1 MADHADIQRIA
12 AKSFA
17 DHRLTKGPG
26 FSWRMAQLNRSAY
39 FFRVTWAPGV
49 VVVNGDI
56 GEAVYQVWPSFGTL
70 WGAVDFI
77 SRADFDYLCEK
88 GNSRK
93 EFDRDATVEH
103 LIRYAYD
110 SLRSGYLPDFFRR
123 LCDEYGGDP
132 DCRQDRKEA
141 VRAFRDDQDLTA
153 ERVYNITG
161 DFEAPTYSYPPRARW
176 TYEAAKLW
184 AATMK
189 AQEPAWHRAWR
200 WVQRER
206 AKLRGEM
213 KARRHFRPALYV
225 APKGYGHVKHWVRLK
240 WEHDGKS
247 GERMAAVIPFR
258 PLGLDLSRIGLWREQ
273 GSSTPLRG
281 DRDDE
286 RFEPL
291 SAQSSASG
299 VAA

>member
-1 MADHADIQRIA
+1 MADHTDIQRIA

-26 FSWRMAQLNRSAY
+26 FSWRMGRSNRSAY
-39 FFRVTWAPGV
+39 SFRVTWAPGV
-49 VVVNGDI
+49 VCVSGDV
-56 GEAVYQVWPSFGTL
+56 GEAVYQVWPSFSTL
-70 WGAVDFI
+70 WDAVDFI

-93 EFDRDATVEH
+93 EFDRDATVDGAIQHGYE
-103 LIRYAYD
+103 
-110 SLRSGYLPDFFRR
+110 SLRHGSRPDLFER
-123 LCDEYGGDP
+123 LCDEYGGDA
-132 DCRQDRKEA
+132 DKTRDRKDA

-153 ERVYNITG
+153 ARIYDITG
-161 DFEAPTYSYPPRARW
+161 DGEDIVYSYPPGARW

-225 APKGYGHVKHWVRLK
+225 SPKGYGHVKHWVRLR

-258 PLGLDLSRIGLWREQ
+258 PLGLDLSCIGLWREQ

-291 SAQSSASG
+291 SAQPSASG